1 MIDGNSLL
9 LTHLLTHSLLLTH
22 YSLTLTHSL
31 PRLPGIVLPIAIIIL
46 GTQVK
51 SYRHMFV
58 ALVNLLCTLLLAFAW
73 LVPISDSVAINP
85 FAPSI
90 MMSLGIAISFD
101 YSLFML
107 TRYRLDTHS
116 LTHSYSLTYSPTLTH
131 SPTHSPTHSLTHLGR
146 KS

>member
-1 MIDGNSLL
+1 MV
-9 LTHLLTHSLLLTH
+9 THSLLLICSLLLTYLLTH
-22 YSLTLTHSL
+22 SYSLTLFT
-31 PRLPGIVLPIAIIIL
+31 GIVLPVAIIIL

-85 FAPSI
+85 FVPSI

-107 TRYRLDTHS
+107 TRFRLDTHL
-116 LTHSYSLTYSPTLTH
+116 LTL
-131 SPTHSPTHSLTHLGR
+131 THSPTHSLTHLGR

>member
-1 MIDGNSLL
+1 MSHATEENFALIDGNA
-9 LTHLLTHSLLLTH
+9 LTHS
-22 YSLTLTHSL
+22 YSLTLFT
-31 PRLPGIVLPIAIIIL
+31 GIVLPVAIIIL

-107 TRYRLDTHS
+107 TRFRSDALILTHLLTHSLLLHS
-116 LTHSYSLTYSPTLTH
+116 LTHSLT
-131 SPTHSPTHSLTHLGR
+131 
-146 KS
+146 